1 MNTPAHF
8 RIGYITRARGLD
20 GQVVVRT
27 FDPGS
32 LALEEVDRVL
42 LVFADGSSRGLQI
55 EERSAHGGECTLT
68 LEGIADRTAADG
80 LVGATVVVFREDL
93 QPPAEGECFQGDL
106 IGLEAVDEAGLSLGK
121 VEEIWNTGP
130 VPILVIRGPD
140 RPELLVPF
148 VDDFIRT
155 VDLAAGRV
163 VLHPPE
169 LLE

>member
-1 MNTPAHF
+1 MTTPAHF
-8 RIGYITRARGLD
+8 RIGYITRARGLE

-42 LVFADGSSRGLQI
+42 LVSADGAGRELRVKH
-55 EERSAHGGECTLT
+55 RSGHGGECVLT

-80 LVGATVVVFREDL
+80 LVGSTVTVLREDL
-93 QPPAEGECFQGDL
+93 KAPAEGECFQGDL
-106 IGLEAVDEAGLSLGK
+106 IGLEAVDEAGASLGK

-130 VPILVIRGPD
+130 VPNLVIRGLD

-148 VDDFIRT
+148 VDDFVRS
-155 VDLAAGRV
+155 VDLAGGRV
-163 VLHPPE
+163 VLRPPE
-169 LLE
+169 ILE

>member
-1 MNTPAHF
+1 VNLPAEF
-8 RIGYITRARGLD
+8 QIGYITRARGLN

-27 FDPGS
+27 FDPAS
-32 LALEEVDRVL
+32 QALEEVDRVL
-42 LVFADGSSRGLQI
+42 LLLADGSRRGLQI
-55 EERSAHGGECTLT
+55 QERSAHGGECVLT

-80 LVGATVVVFREDL
+80 LVGSTVVVFREDL
-93 QPPAEGECFQGDL
+93 EPPAEGEYFQGDL
-106 IGLEAVDEAGLSLGK
+106 IGLEAVDEAGSSLGK

-130 VPILVIRGPD
+130 VPNLVIRGPD

-148 VDDFIRT
+148 VDDFVRT

-163 VLHPPE
+163 VLRPPE

>member
-1 MNTPAHF
+1 VNRPAQF
-8 RIGYITRARGLD
+8 QIGYITRARGLD
-20 GQVVVRT
+20 GQVIVRT
-27 FDPGS
+27 FDPAS

-42 LVFADGSSRGLQI
+42 LLLTDGSSRKLRV
-55 EERSAHGGECTLT
+55 EERSAHGGECVLT

-80 LVGATVVVFREDL
+80 LVGSTVVVFREDL
-93 QPPAEGECFQGDL
+93 EPPAEGEYFQGDL
-106 IGLEAVDEAGLSLGK
+106 IGLEAVDEAGSSLGK

-130 VPILVIRGPD
+130 VPNLVIRGPD

-148 VDDFIRT
+148 VDDFVRT

-163 VLHPPE
+163 VLRPPE